1 MRFAWI
7 DLREVPRP
15 QLQAVVDAAVHSR
28 MAGVVAAD
36 AELLGTLPPTVTRV
50 LVTGGSGTA
59 AAKQPGDRPG
69 AKPGEKE
76 AKGAGGAKDA
86 NLPSG
91 KGSSPASTGT
101 ATGAA
106 TETATGIDLLLRK
119 FGTQEEL
126 DALAADNRAVG
137 GAGGTGGTGS
147 MGATG
152 SMGTTGGTGG
162 TPAAGF
168 IDVRDDRT
176 LTLSCAGAMA
186 LPYTVIHF
194 ADPTKIPLEIVLA
207 AAESAEG
214 KLVTVVDG
222 LEEAAI
228 VFDVLERG
236 SDGILFTPRS
246 ADEVFA
252 LARLLEATTPQLE
265 LSTLTVESI
274 RHVGLGD
281 RVCVDTCS
289 HFEEDEG
296 ILVGSYSSGF
306 VLCCSETHPL
316 PYMPTRPFRVN
327 AGALHSY
334 TLGPD
339 NRTSYL
345 SEVGSGSVLL
355 GVGADGRTRRVVV
368 GRAKLESRPLLEIR
382 THAEDG
388 RLVSL
393 TVQDDWHVRVLGPG
407 GKVLNVTEL
416 RTGDELLG
424 YLATDKRHVGLPIGE
439 FCKEV

>member
-28 MAGVVAAD
+28 MAGMVATD

-50 LVTGGSGTA
+50 LMTGGQGQP
-59 AAKQPGDRPG
+59 AAKTPGARPGD
-69 AKPGEKE
+69 KE
-76 AKGAGGAKDA
+76 VKGAGGKKDA
-86 NLPSG
+86 SLPSG
-91 KGSSPASTGT
+91 KGSSPAGTGSATGSATETVTGT
-101 ATGAA
+101 AP
-106 TETATGIDLLLRK
+106 GIDLLLRK

-126 DALAADNRAVG
+126 DALAAEHR
-137 GAGGTGGTGS
+137 
-147 MGATG
+147 ATG
-152 SMGTTGGTGG
+152 SAGGTGG

-176 LTLSCAGAMA
+176 LTLSCEGAMA

>member
-28 MAGVVAAD
+28 MAGVLATD
-36 AELLGTLPPTVTRV
+36 AELLGTLPPTITRV
-50 LVTGGSGTA
+50 LVAAGPATAAVKKLSDKSTGGS
-59 AAKQPGDRPG
+59 KD
-69 AKPGEKE
+69 
-76 AKGAGGAKDA
+76 AKGAEGAKE
-86 NLPSG
+86 S
-91 KGSSPASTGT
+91 KSST
-101 ATGAA
+101 AA
-106 TETATGIDLLLRK
+106 TSSAGVGIDVLLRQ
-119 FGTQEEL
+119 FSTQEEL
-126 DALAADNRAVG
+126 DAVAAEHRA
-137 GAGGTGGTGS
+137 AE
-147 MGATG
+147 GATI
-152 SMGTTGGTGG
+152 
-162 TPAAGF
+162 AGF
-168 IDVRDDRT
+168 VDVRDDRT
-176 LTLSCAGAMA
+176 LQLSCAGAMA

-207 AAESAEG
+207 AAEPAEG
-214 KLVTVVDG
+214 KLVTVVDD
-222 LEEAAI
+222 LEEAGI

-236 SDGILFTPRS
+236 SDGVLFSPRS

-289 HFEEDEG
+289 HFDEDEG

-345 SEVGSGSVLL
+345 SEVGSGMALL
-355 GVGADGRTRRVVV
+355 AVGADGRTRRVVV

-382 THAEDG
+382 THAENG
-388 RLVSL
+388 QLVSL

-416 RTGDELLG
+416 QTGDELLG
-424 YLATDKRHVGLPIGE
+424 YLAKDQRHVGLPIGE

>member
-15 QLQAVVDAAVHSR
+15 QLQAVVDAAVHAR
-28 MAGVVAAD
+28 MTGVVSAD

-50 LVTGGSGTA
+50 LVPGGPTTA
-59 AAKQPGDRPG
+59 SAKKGDKETKDAG
-69 AKPGEKE
+69 SSKE
-76 AKGAGGAKDA
+76 AKDSAGSKEAKSD
-86 NLPSG
+86 S
-91 KGSSPASTGT
+91 
-101 ATGAA
+101 
-106 TETATGIDLLLRK
+106 GIDVLLRK
-119 FGTQEEL
+119 FTTQDEL
-126 DALAADNRAVG
+126 DALAAENRA
-137 GAGGTGGTGS
+137 AS
-147 MGATG
+147 
-152 SMGTTGGTGG
+152 G

-168 IDVRDDRT
+168 VDVRDDRT
-176 LTLSCAGAMA
+176 LQLSCAGAMA

-214 KLVTVVDG
+214 KLVTVVSD
-222 LEEAAI
+222 LEEASI

-246 ADEVFA
+246 ADDVFA

-339 NRTSYL
+339 NRTNYL
-345 SEVGSGSVLL
+345 SEVGSGSALL
-355 GVGADGRTRRVVV
+355 AVGADGRTRRVVV

-416 RTGDELLG
+416 QTGDELLG
-424 YLATDKRHVGLPIGE
+424 YLAQDKRHVGLPIGE

>member
-15 QLQAVVDAAVHSR
+15 QLQAVVDAAVHAR
-28 MAGVVAAD
+28 MAGVVSAD

-50 LVTGGSGTA
+50 LVSAEPA
-59 AAKQPGDRPG
+59 AALAR
-69 AKPGEKE
+69 KPADKSADKGGKE
-76 AKGAGGAKDA
+76 AKGAGDAKSSGAGGTLADA
-86 NLPSG
+86 
-91 KGSSPASTGT
+91 
-101 ATGAA
+101 
-106 TETATGIDLLLRK
+106 GIDVLLRK
-119 FGTQEEL
+119 FSTQDEL
-126 DALAADNRAVG
+126 DALAAENRSATRAPAT
-137 GAGGTGGTGS
+137 GAPGTG
-147 MGATG
+147 
-152 SMGTTGGTGG
+152 
-162 TPAAGF
+162 TPVAGF
-168 IDVRDDRT
+168 VDVRDDRT
-176 LTLSCAGAMA
+176 LQLSCVGAMA

-207 AAESAEG
+207 AAEAAEG
-214 KLVTVVDG
+214 KLVTVVGD

-246 ADEVFA
+246 ADDVFA

-339 NRTSYL
+339 NRTNYL
-345 SEVGSGSVLL
+345 SEVGSGSALL
-355 GVGADGRTRRVVV
+355 AVGADGRTRRVVV

-424 YLATDKRHVGLPIGE
+424 YLAQDKRHVGLPIGE

>member
-15 QLQAVVDAAVHSR
+15 QLQSVVDAAVHTR
-28 MAGVVAAD
+28 MAGVVSAD
-36 AELLGTLPPTVTRV
+36 ADLLGTLPPTITRV
-50 LVTGGSGTA
+50 LVAGGPAST
-59 AAKQPGDRPG
+59 PGP
-69 AKPGEKE
+69 APAPAPKKE
-76 AKGAGGAKDA
+76 AKDSPQAKA
-86 NLPSG
+86 PN
-91 KGSSPASTGT
+91 PAPDVLLHTFT
-101 ATGAA
+101 TQD
-106 TETATGIDLLLRK
+106 DLD
-119 FGTQEEL
+119 T
-126 DALAADNRAVG
+126 LAAHHRAP
-137 GAGGTGGTGS
+137 TNTP
-147 MGATG
+147 
-152 SMGTTGGTGG
+152 G
-162 TPAAGF
+162 TPVAGH

-176 LTLSCAGAMA
+176 LQLSCAGALA

-207 AAESAEG
+207 AAEPAEG
-214 KLVTVVDG
+214 KLVTVVES

-236 SDGILFTPRS
+236 SDGILYGPRN

-252 LARLLEATTPQLE
+252 LARLLEATTPQLA

-339 NRTSYL
+339 NRTHYL
-345 SEVGSGSVLL
+345 SEVGSGMPLL
-355 GVGADGRTRRVVV
+355 AVGADGRTRRVVV

-416 RTGDELLG
+416 QTGDELLG
-424 YLATDKRHVGLPIGE
+424 YLAADKRHVGLPIGE

>member
-15 QLQAVVDAAVHSR
+15 QLQAVVDAAVHAR
-28 MAGVVAAD
+28 MAGVLSAD
-36 AELLGTLPPTVTRV
+36 AELLATLPPTITRV
-50 LVTGGSGTA
+50 LAADGPVVAVTTLAGKKPDDKATKDATSTKDAAGT
-59 AAKQPGDRPG
+59 KG
-69 AKPGEKE
+69 AKESK
-76 AKGAGGAKDA
+76 
-86 NLPSG
+86 
-91 KGSSPASTGT
+91 PA
-101 ATGAA
+101 
-106 TETATGIDLLLRK
+106 GIDVLLRK
-119 FGTQEEL
+119 FAAQDEL
-126 DALAADNRAVG
+126 DALATANRA
-137 GAGGTGGTGS
+137 TGGS
-147 MGATG
+147 AAT
-152 SMGTTGGTGG
+152 
-162 TPAAGF
+162 TPVAGF
-168 IDVRDDRT
+168 IGVRDDRT
-176 LTLSCAGAMA
+176 LRLSCSGAMA

-246 ADEVFA
+246 ADDVFA

-339 NRTSYL
+339 NRTNYL
-345 SEVGSGSVLL
+345 SEVSSGSALL
-355 GVGADGRTRRVVV
+355 AVGADGRTRRVVV

-416 RTGDELLG
+416 QAGDELLG
-424 YLATDKRHVGLPIGE
+424 YLAADKRHVGLPIGE

>member
-15 QLQAVVDAAVHSR
+15 QLQAVVDAAVHAR

-50 LVTGGSGTA
+50 LVSGGGAPIPAPAPTPLQATVKKSG
-59 AAKQPGDRPG
+59 D
-69 AKPGEKE
+69 KE
-76 AKGAGGAKDA
+76 AKAADKE
-86 NLPSG
+86 S
-91 KGSSPASTGT
+91 KSPAGTGT
-101 ATGAA
+101 SPSDTSSFG
-106 TETATGIDLLLRK
+106 TGIDVLLRR
-119 FGTQEEL
+119 FGTQDEL
-126 DALAADNRAVG
+126 DALAADHRAGTRAG
-137 GAGGTGGTGS
+137 GAGGTPVS
-147 MGATG
+147 
-152 SMGTTGGTGG
+152 
-162 TPAAGF
+162 GF

-176 LTLSCAGAMA
+176 LQLSCAGAMV

-236 SDGILFTPRS
+236 SDGILFTPHN

-345 SEVGSGSVLL
+345 SEVGSGSALL
-355 GVGADGRTRRVVV
+355 AVGADGRTRRVVV

-424 YLATDKRHVGLPIGE
+424 YLAADKRHVGLPIGE

>member
-1 MRFAWI
+1 
-7 DLREVPRP
+7 
-15 QLQAVVDAAVHSR
+15 R

-50 LVTGGSGTA
+50 LVGGGDGPFPA
-59 AAKQPGDRPG
+59 GVKKPGDKDVKEARE
-69 AKPGEKE
+69 AAKE
-76 AKGAGGAKDA
+76 AKASDKDA
-86 NLPSG
+86 KPPAGS
-91 KGSSPASTGT
+91 GSSPAGT
-101 ATGAA
+101 AF
-106 TETATGIDLLLRK
+106 DVLLRK
-119 FGTQEEL
+119 FGTQDEL
-126 DALAADNRAVG
+126 DALAAEHRAGTRPGGAGGSG
-137 GAGGTGGTGS
+137 GAGGTPVS
-147 MGATG
+147 
-152 SMGTTGGTGG
+152 
-162 TPAAGF
+162 GF

-176 LTLSCAGAMA
+176 LQLSCAGAMV

-345 SEVGSGSVLL
+345 SEVGSGSALL
-355 GVGADGRTRRVVV
+355 AVGADGRTRRVVV

-424 YLATDKRHVGLPIGE
+424 YLAADKRHVGLPIGE

>member
-15 QLQAVVDAAVHSR
+15 QLQAVVDAAVHTR
-28 MAGVVAAD
+28 MAGVLAGD
-36 AELLGTLPPTVTRV
+36 AELLGSLPPTITRV
-50 LVTGGSGTA
+50 LMAGTPATA
-59 AAKQPGDRPG
+59 AR
-69 AKPGEKE
+69 KPGTKE
-76 AKGAGGAKDA
+76 AKGGRDPRETGSAADAKPSAGA
-86 NLPSG
+86 
-91 KGSSPASTGT
+91 
-101 ATGAA
+101 ATGAKPSPPA
-106 TETATGIDLLLRK
+106 TGAGTGIDVLLRT
-119 FGTQEEL
+119 FSDQQEL
-126 DALAADNRAVG
+126 DSLAADDRT
-137 GAGGTGGTGS
+137 AGGT
-147 MGATG
+147 
-152 SMGTTGGTGG
+152 
-162 TPAAGF
+162 PVAGL

-176 LTLSCAGAMA
+176 LRLSCAGAMA

-214 KLVTVVDG
+214 KLVTVVDD

-236 SDGILFTPRS
+236 SDGILYAPSS

-334 TLGPD
+334 TLGPG
-339 NRTSYL
+339 NRTNYL
-345 SEVGSGSVLL
+345 SEVGSGSALL
-355 GVGADGRTRRVVV
+355 AVGADGRTRRVVV

-416 RTGDELLG
+416 QTGDELLG

>member
-15 QLQAVVDAAVHSR
+15 QLQAVVDAAVHAR
-28 MAGVVAAD
+28 MAGVVSSD
-36 AELLGTLPPTVTRV
+36 SELLATLPPTVTRV
-50 LVTGGSGTA
+50 LA
-59 AAKQPGDRPG
+59 AADGAPAAVRKPGDRANDKAADKGGKDTKDTGSKPSGTTASGTTSPG
-69 AKPGEKE
+69 ATSS
-76 AKGAGGAKDA
+76 ATDA
-86 NLPSG
+86 D
-91 KGSSPASTGT
+91 
-101 ATGAA
+101 
-106 TETATGIDLLLRK
+106 TGIDVLLRK
-119 FGTQEEL
+119 FTTQEEL
-126 DALAADNRAVG
+126 DSLAAAHRA
-137 GAGGTGGTGS
+137 
-147 MGATG
+147 
-152 SMGTTGGTGG
+152 
-162 TPAAGF
+162 AAGASGAPVAGF
-168 IDVRDDRT
+168 VDVRDDRT
-176 LTLSCAGAMA
+176 LRLSCAGAMA

-214 KLVTVVDG
+214 QLVTVVGD

-236 SDGILFTPRS
+236 SDGILYAPRS

-252 LARLLEATTPQLE
+252 LARLLQASTPQLE

-345 SEVGSGSVLL
+345 SEVGSGSTLL
-355 GVGADGRTRRVVV
+355 AVGADGRTRRVVV

-416 RTGDELLG
+416 RAGDELLG
-424 YLATDKRHVGLPIGE
+424 YLAQDKRHVGLPIGE

>member
-15 QLQAVVDAAVHSR
+15 QLQSVVDAAVHAR
-28 MAGVVAAD
+28 MAGVVSAD
-36 AELLGTLPPTVTRV
+36 ADLLGTLPPTVTRV
-50 LVTGGSGTA
+50 L
-59 AAKQPGDRPG
+59 
-69 AKPGEKE
+69 
-76 AKGAGGAKDA
+76 
-86 NLPSG
+86 
-91 KGSSPASTGT
+91 
-101 ATGAA
+101 ATGAPAA
-106 TETATGIDLLLRK
+106 TPAKKSADKADRGDKGDKQAKTAADAEPEGRGSAGAGFDVLLRR
-119 FGTQEEL
+119 FGTQDEL
-126 DALAADNRAVG
+126 DTLAAENRA
-137 GAGGTGGTGS
+137 
-147 MGATG
+147 ATRAPA
-152 SMGTTGGTGG
+152 TG
-162 TPAAGF
+162 TPATGTPVAGF
-168 IDVRDDRT
+168 VDVRDDRT
-176 LTLSCAGAMA
+176 LQLSCVGAMA

-214 KLVTVVDG
+214 QLVTVVGD

-236 SDGILFTPRS
+236 SDGILFTPRG
-246 ADEVFA
+246 ADDVFA

-345 SEVGSGSVLL
+345 SEVGSGSALL
-355 GVGADGRTRRVVV
+355 AVGADGRTRRVVV

-424 YLATDKRHVGLPIGE
+424 HLAQDKRHVGLPIGE

>member
-15 QLQAVVDAAVHSR
+15 QLQAVVDAAVHAR
-28 MAGVVAAD
+28 MAGVLSAD
-36 AELLGTLPPTVTRV
+36 AELLATLPPTITRV
-50 LVTGGSGTA
+50 LAAGGPVVAVTTLAGKKPDDKATKDA
-59 AAKQPGDRPG
+59 ASTKDGAG
-69 AKPGEKE
+69 AKDTAGAKGAKE
-76 AKGAGGAKDA
+76 AK
-86 NLPSG
+86 
-91 KGSSPASTGT
+91 PA
-101 ATGAA
+101 
-106 TETATGIDLLLRK
+106 GIDVLLRK
-119 FGTQEEL
+119 FSTQDEL
-126 DALAADNRAVG
+126 DALATANRA
-137 GAGGTGGTGS
+137 TNGS
-147 MGATG
+147 AT
-152 SMGTTGGTGG
+152 
-162 TPAAGF
+162 TPVAGF
-168 IDVRDDRT
+168 IGVRDDRT
-176 LTLSCAGAMA
+176 LRLSCSGAMA

-246 ADEVFA
+246 ADDVFA

-339 NRTSYL
+339 NRTNYL
-345 SEVGSGSVLL
+345 SEVGSGSALL
-355 GVGADGRTRRVVV
+355 AVGADGRTRRVVV

-382 THAEDG
+382 TQAEDG

-416 RTGDELLG
+416 QAGDELLG
-424 YLATDKRHVGLPIGE
+424 YLAADKRHVGLPIGE

>member
-15 QLQAVVDAAVHSR
+15 QLQAVVDAAIHAR

-50 LVTGGSGTA
+50 LVSEGGAPVTTAAKKPGDKEGKETKAPDREAKSQSGSSSSPSGTVF
-59 AAKQPGDRPG
+59 DV
-69 AKPGEKE
+69 
-76 AKGAGGAKDA
+76 
-86 NLPSG
+86 
-91 KGSSPASTGT
+91 
-101 ATGAA
+101 
-106 TETATGIDLLLRK
+106 LLRK
-119 FGTQEEL
+119 FGTQDEL
-126 DALAADNRAVG
+126 DALAADHRA
-137 GAGGTGGTGS
+137 GTR
-147 MGATG
+147 
-152 SMGTTGGTGG
+152 TGG
-162 TPAAGF
+162 TPVSGF

-176 LTLSCAGAMA
+176 LQLSCAGAMV

-339 NRTSYL
+339 NRTNYL
-345 SEVGSGSVLL
+345 SEVGSGSALL
-355 GVGADGRTRRVVV
+355 AVGADGRTRRVVV

-424 YLATDKRHVGLPIGE
+424 YLAADKRHVGLPIGE

>member
-15 QLQAVVDAAVHSR
+15 QLQAVVDAAIHAR

-50 LVTGGSGTA
+50 LAPEGDGPVPTTTTTTKKSG
-59 AAKQPGDRPG
+59 D
-69 AKPGEKE
+69 KE
-76 AKGAGGAKDA
+76 AKGGGADKDA
-86 NLPSG
+86 KSSSATATSPSG
-91 KGSSPASTGT
+91 T
-101 ATGAA
+101 AY
-106 TETATGIDLLLRK
+106 DVLLRR
-119 FGTQEEL
+119 FATQDEL
-126 DALAADNRAVG
+126 DALAAEHRAGV
-137 GAGGTGGTGS
+137 ASGTGGSGS
-147 MGATG
+147 AGATPV
-152 SMGTTGGTGG
+152 S
-162 TPAAGF
+162 GF

-176 LTLSCAGAMA
+176 LQLSCAGAMV

-207 AAESAEG
+207 AAESADG

-252 LARLLEATTPQLE
+252 LARLLEATTPQLT

-339 NRTSYL
+339 NRTNYL
-345 SEVGSGSVLL
+345 SEVGSGSALL
-355 GVGADGRTRRVVV
+355 AVGADGRTRRVVV

-424 YLATDKRHVGLPIGE
+424 YLAADKRHVGLPIGE

>member
-15 QLQAVVDAAVHSR
+15 QLQAVVDAAIHAR

-50 LVTGGSGTA
+50 LVSEGGAPVPTAAKKPGDKDGKETKAADKDAKAPAGSGSSL
-59 AAKQPGDRPG
+59 PGTPFDV
-69 AKPGEKE
+69 
-76 AKGAGGAKDA
+76 
-86 NLPSG
+86 
-91 KGSSPASTGT
+91 
-101 ATGAA
+101 
-106 TETATGIDLLLRK
+106 LLRK
-119 FGTQEEL
+119 FGTQDEL
-126 DALAADNRAVG
+126 DALAADHRAGTRAGGTGGSG
-137 GAGGTGGTGS
+137 GAGGTPVS
-147 MGATG
+147 
-152 SMGTTGGTGG
+152 
-162 TPAAGF
+162 GF

-176 LTLSCAGAMA
+176 LQLSCAGAMV

-214 KLVTVVDG
+214 QLVTVVDG

-246 ADEVFA
+246 ADDVFA

-339 NRTSYL
+339 NRTNYL
-345 SEVGSGSVLL
+345 SEVGSGTALL
-355 GVGADGRTRRVVV
+355 AVGADGRTRRVVV

-424 YLATDKRHVGLPIGE
+424 YLAADKRHVGLPIGE

>member
-15 QLQAVVDAAVHSR
+15 QLQAVVDAAVHTR
-28 MAGVVAAD
+28 MAGVLATD
-36 AELLGTLPPTVTRV
+36 AELLATLPPTVTRV
-50 LVTGGSGTA
+50 LI
-59 AAKQPGDRPG
+59 PGDPAADTAKKPG
-69 AKPGEKE
+69 AKETKDTRGAED
-76 AKGAGGAKDA
+76 AKAAKATAGATSPAGAGWDVR
-86 NLPSG
+86 
-91 KGSSPASTGT
+91 
-101 ATGAA
+101 
-106 TETATGIDLLLRK
+106 LRK
-119 FGTQEEL
+119 FATQDEL
-126 DALAADNRAVG
+126 DALAADNRA
-137 GAGGTGGTGS
+137 AGGTPT
-147 MGATG
+147 
-152 SMGTTGGTGG
+152 
-162 TPAAGF
+162 AGF

-176 LTLSCAGAMA
+176 LRLSCAGAMA

-207 AAESAEG
+207 AAESADG
-214 KLVTVVDG
+214 KLLTTVAD

-236 SDGILFTPRS
+236 SDGIVYAPHT

-265 LSTLTVESI
+265 LTTLTVERI
-274 RHVGLGD
+274 QHVGLGD

-306 VLCCSETHPL
+306 ILCCSETHPL

-345 SEVGSGSVLL
+345 SEVGSGTALL
-355 GVGADGRTRRVVV
+355 AVGADGRTRRVVV

-382 THAEDG
+382 AHAEDG
-388 RLVSL
+388 ALVSL

-439 FCKEV
+439 FCKEC

>member
-15 QLQAVVDAAVHSR
+15 QLQAVVDAAIHTR
-28 MAGVVAAD
+28 MAGVLATD
-36 AELLGTLPPTVTRV
+36 AELLGTLPPTITRV
-50 LVTGGSGTA
+50 LVAASPATAGAKKPGDKEVQGTGGTKD
-59 AAKQPGDRPG
+59 AKG
-69 AKPGEKE
+69 AKE
-76 AKGAGGAKDA
+76 AKSAVDA
-86 NLPSG
+86 TSSAAA
-91 KGSSPASTGT
+91 SSPA
-101 ATGAA
+101 GA
-106 TETATGIDLLLRK
+106 GIDVLLRR
-119 FGTQEEL
+119 FSTQDEL
-126 DALAADNRAVG
+126 DALAADNRA
-137 GAGGTGGTGS
+137 AGGTPVVGL
-147 MGATG
+147 
-152 SMGTTGGTGG
+152 
-162 TPAAGF
+162 

-176 LTLSCAGAMA
+176 LQLSCAGAVA

-207 AAESAEG
+207 AADSADG
-214 KLVTVVDG
+214 KLVTVVDD

-236 SDGILFTPRS
+236 SDGILYAPRS

-289 HFEEDEG
+289 HFDEDEG

-345 SEVGSGSVLL
+345 SEVGSGMALL
-355 GVGADGRTRRVVV
+355 AVGADGRTRRVVV

-388 RLVSL
+388 QLVSL

-416 RTGDELLG
+416 QTGDELLG
-424 YLATDKRHVGLPIGE
+424 YLAQDKRHVGLPIGE

>member
-15 QLQAVVDAAVHSR
+15 QLQAVVDAAIHTR
-28 MAGVVAAD
+28 MAGVLATD
-36 AELLGTLPPTVTRV
+36 AELLGTLPPTITRV
-50 LVTGGSGTA
+50 LAPASPATA
-59 AAKQPGDRPG
+59 AAKKPGDKEVQGTGGTKDAKG
-69 AKPGEKE
+69 AKE
-76 AKGAGGAKDA
+76 AKSAVDATSSAAATSPAGAG
-86 NLPSG
+86 
-91 KGSSPASTGT
+91 
-101 ATGAA
+101 
-106 TETATGIDLLLRK
+106 IDVLLRR
-119 FGTQEEL
+119 FSTQDEL
-126 DALAADNRAVG
+126 DALAADNRA
-137 GAGGTGGTGS
+137 AGGTPVVGL
-147 MGATG
+147 
-152 SMGTTGGTGG
+152 
-162 TPAAGF
+162 

-176 LTLSCAGAMA
+176 LQLSCAGAVA

-207 AAESAEG
+207 AADSADG
-214 KLVTVVDG
+214 KLVTVVDD
-222 LEEAAI
+222 LEEAGI

-236 SDGILFTPRS
+236 SDGILYAPRS

-289 HFEEDEG
+289 HFDEDEG

-334 TLGPD
+334 TLGPE

-345 SEVGSGSVLL
+345 SEVGSGMALL
-355 GVGADGRTRRVVV
+355 AVGADGRTRRVVV

-388 RLVSL
+388 QLVSL

-416 RTGDELLG
+416 QTGDELLG
-424 YLATDKRHVGLPIGE
+424 YLAQDKRHVGLPIGE

>member
-15 QLQAVVDAAVHSR
+15 QLQAVVDAAVHAR
-28 MAGVVAAD
+28 MAGVVSAD

-50 LVTGGSGTA
+50 LVSGEPA
-59 AAKQPGDRPG
+59 AALAR
-69 AKPGEKE
+69 KPVEKSADKGGKE
-76 AKGAGGAKDA
+76 AKGAGDAK
-86 NLPSG
+86 
-91 KGSSPASTGT
+91 SP
-101 ATGAA
+101 GAA
-106 TETATGIDLLLRK
+106 ETPAGAGFDVLLRK
-119 FGTQEEL
+119 FSTQDEL
-126 DALAADNRAVG
+126 DALAAENRAAARVP
-137 GAGGTGGTGS
+137 
-147 MGATG
+147 ATG
-152 SMGTTGGTGG
+152 APVTG
-162 TPAAGF
+162 TPVAGF
-168 IDVRDDRT
+168 VDVRDDRT
-176 LTLSCAGAMA
+176 LQLSCVGAMA

-214 KLVTVVDG
+214 KLVTVVGD

-246 ADEVFA
+246 ADDVFA

-339 NRTSYL
+339 NRTNYL
-345 SEVGSGSVLL
+345 SEVGSGSALL
-355 GVGADGRTRRVVV
+355 AVGADGRTRRVVV

-424 YLATDKRHVGLPIGE
+424 YLAQDKRHVGLPIGE